1 MHRRFWITIFPVLL
15 VVASGIAVASI
26 LYYNNDYSSKF
37 KEEKGKL
44 QSINIQDAASD
55 PLYAKSWLTLTND
68 RNLTVECGMLTPRA
82 SAKRV
87 PAVILLGG
95 KATGKYAIDYAMD
108 IRDVII
114 IAVIGPQ
121 PRPVPDP
128 PSAACAMRSIA
139 TCIVGLT
146 LAVNLGGL

>member
-26 LYYNNDYSSKF
+26 LSYNNDYSSKF

-68 RNLTVECGMLTPRA
+68 RNLTV
-82 SAKRV
+82 
-87 PAVILLGG
+87 
-95 KATGKYAIDYAMD
+95 
-108 IRDVII
+108 
-114 IAVIGPQ
+114 
-121 PRPVPDP
+121 
-128 PSAACAMRSIA
+128 
-139 TCIVGLT
+139 
-146 LAVNLGGL
+146 